1 MYKFVLILSVL
12 INAVWLQGQENS
24 LKKAKRI
31 KPPFTIFTRSLSLP
45 CRIKPFSYKHGL
57 QLQMVSLPKDWL
69 ETSLNMPFLGYIG
82 HFELPLGFSAE
93 ASVHSLIVANQI
105 RVGPRWTYELG
116 RFHVNAGI
124 DVEYDLGWLNIQG
137 FDNTTLQTWQF
148 QPLVTV
154 GTHFDNMAFS
164 AQGRLNYISNYIF
177 NSGDTQYTQSR
188 DINNGFSVGLFM
200 EQRLI
205 KRKVLGLGVVFN
217 YLGFHILGWPSF
229 YNMKTKFFIPQ
240 VNITYT
246 L

>member
-1 MYKFVLILSVL
+1 MHKFIFILSVL
-12 INAVWLQGQENS
+12 MMPFLSQGQENT

-31 KPPFTIFTRSLSLP
+31 KPPFTIFTRSLNLP
-45 CRIKPFSYKHGL
+45 CRVKPFSYKHGL

-69 ETSLNMPFLGYIG
+69 ESSLNIPFLGYISR
-82 HFELPLGFSAE
+82 FELPLGFSVE
-93 ASVHSLIVANQI
+93 ASVHSLIIANQARI
-105 RVGPRWTYELG
+105 GPRWTYELG
-116 RFHVNAGI
+116 RLHVSAGI
-124 DVEYDLGWLNIQG
+124 DLEYDLGWLNIQG

-148 QPLVTV
+148 QPLVNV

-164 AQGRLNYISNYIF
+164 AQARLNYISNYIF
-177 NSGDTQYTQSR
+177 SSGDTKYTQSR
-188 DINNGFSVGLFM
+188 DINNGFSIGLFM

-217 YLGFHILGWPSF
+217 YLGFHVLGWPSF